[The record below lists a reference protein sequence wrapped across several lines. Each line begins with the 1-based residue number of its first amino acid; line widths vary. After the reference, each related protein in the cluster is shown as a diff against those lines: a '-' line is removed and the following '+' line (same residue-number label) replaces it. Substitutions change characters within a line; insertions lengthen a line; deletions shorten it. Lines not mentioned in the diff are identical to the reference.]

1 MSSRGHLP
9 SPLLRKPAQAP
20 GMMRHGPFP
29 GYPPSSH
36 HPLEHVNPVE
46 FLEKKIM
53 LQEDEMDRLAVE
65 NRRLAATHTVL
76 RQELVSAQHEIQR
89 IHAHVGSI
97 HKESEIK
104 IRVLLD
110 KIAKSEADI
119 YASEEVRK
127 ELKKAHL
134 EGQSLFTERQE
145 LTTKIQHMTEALKNA
160 KADTKNLPEMH
171 IELEGLKQEHKKL
184 RSAFEYEKN
193 LNKEQVEQMCGMEK
207 NLLTMASEVEKLK
220 AEIMKIEKAA
230 QVPNQYEGNYGT
242 AATGYPSTG
251 QAFVRHLDQGYS
263 QGVGGYAENANG
275 INSSYPN
282 SSYSHG
288 GFAGY
293 SQGYGM
299 VPTQMTGGD
308 SVHGGHAYSTA
319 GVSAVYHNGFMMPPV
334 AGGVQVGDGM
344 STPTMGATAGS
355 YEGVN
360 SGNPLLPAM
369 PPPPPVSW
377 R

>member
-1 MSSRGHLP
+1 
-9 SPLLRKPAQAP
+9 
-20 GMMRHGPFP
+20 
-29 GYPPSSH
+29 
-36 HPLEHVNPVE
+36 
-46 FLEKKIM
+46 
-53 LQEDEMDRLAVE
+53 MDRLAVE

-97 HKESEIK
+97 KQESEIK
-104 IRVLLD
+104 IRVLRD

-145 LTTKIQHMTEALKNA
+145 LTTEIQHMTEALKKA

-171 IELEGLKQEHKKL
+171 MELEGLKQEHKKL

-230 QVPNQYEGNYGT
+230 QVPNQYEGTYGT

-251 QAFVRHLDQGYS
+251 QAFVRHPDQGYS

-275 INSSYPN
+275 VISSYPN
-282 SSYSHG
+282 SGYSHG
-288 GFAGY
+288 GFTGY

-299 VPTQMTGGD
+299 VPTQMTGVD
-308 SVHGGHAYSTA
+308 SAHGGNAYST
-319 GVSAVYHNGFMMPPV
+319 GVTAVYHNGFTMPPLV
-334 AGGVQVGDGM
+334 AGGMQVGDGM
-344 STPTMGATAGS
+344 STSIMGATAGS

-360 SGNPLLPAM
+360 SGNPPLSAL